1 MLFCFPPYRSSL
13 NSYSL
18 FIQRRETFQ
27 NQGNCHDFPDFI
39 MVSGNNNEI
48 ILLWQFSR
56 PEYWSGQP
64 FPSPGD
70 LPNPGIKPSSPSF
83 QVDSL
88 PTELSGKPSAL
99 DNGEKITLFCF
110 PPYRRSLNSYCLFIQ
125 RRETFQGQGNCYDFP
140 DFIMLSHVSNEI
152 ILLCKQ
158 YPKQK
163 PFSKDERGE
172 KNQFMK
178 IHVIFHTYPNTLST
192 YFATGIRFS
201 LIRTIF
207 LPPSEIFSS
216 YPARHAAMF
225 PGPQMKL
232 QQKQYPRTNMRLAYC
247 RVVQS

>member
-1 MLFCFPPYRSSL
+1 M
-13 NSYSL
+13 
-18 FIQRRETFQ
+18 
-27 NQGNCHDFPDFI
+27 
-39 MVSGNNNEI
+39 
-48 ILLWQFSR
+48 
-56 PEYWSGQP
+56 
-64 FPSPGD
+64 
-70 LPNPGIKPSSPSF
+70 
-83 QVDSL
+83 
-88 PTELSGKPSAL
+88 
-99 DNGEKITLFCF
+99 LFCF
-110 PPYRRSLNSYCLFIQ
+110 PPYRRSLNLYCLFIQ